1 MTIYYLQIA
10 KVRINEQKAKEKVFF
25 FSISSRTAFEILSQR
40 LQKVKGKVKV
50 INERDIQINDR
61 IRDPEVRVIGP
72 TGEQLGIMSS
82 REAYNKAAEME
93 LDLVKISPNANPPVC
108 KIIDFGKYRYELM
121 KKEKEAKRN
130 QKQVEL
136 KEIRMTPNIDTNDL
150 NTKINAGRKFLTSGH
165 K

>member
-1 MTIYYLQIA
+1 MAHL
-10 KVRINEQKAKEKVFF
+10 
-25 FSISSRTAFEILSQR
+25 
-40 LQKVKGKVKV
+40 KGKVNF
-50 INERDIQINDR
+50 INEKDIQINDR

-130 QKQVEL
+130 QKQVG
-136 KEIRMTPNIDTNDL
+136 KNN
-150 NTKINAGRKFLTSGH
+150 S
-165 K
+165 